1 MSTDRSRS
9 YEVYQ
14 RQTERDIPVVI
25 PPGFSLA
32 PEFVADPY
40 PMLARLRD
48 NYPCFRD
55 WYTNT
60 WWVTR
65 YDDVTSLIADDA
77 SFTSRPR
84 RLAYG
89 ADVAG
94 QNLRDEPAVRN
105 AFGHGMQHHAAIV
118 AEESLHSFATSAG
131 GDLIADYVGPFT
143 EELLARVIGV
153 PKAESSRFSALWRAV
168 DEGVG
173 WHAGRQDRGRQ
184 AMTEMGD
191 MLAKLI
197 AQKRLDPSDDVLSAL
212 LIWQADASDVELAD
226 HAVATLLEVDLR
238 TLEGSLANLLC
249 LLMIHPDQHALVRE
263 DDEMLIRAWQ
273 ETMRHSP
280 PITEAHHYTTREVE
294 RFGMLL
300 PNGGLVVC
308 SAAAANRDP
317 QTFSDADSFD
327 ITRKDLAYREPRGQF
342 RIDGL
347 PAGVA
352 PGLAPLSKLPARPA
366 DRPPSHY
373 ALTAEAVVAAAG
385 VLIAEAPLFRLDTS
399 WRPPQV
405 TCRWPGDVRT
415 CRQMVVRAG

>member
-1 MSTDRSRS
+1 M
-9 YEVYQ
+9 
-14 RQTERDIPVVI
+14 VI

-40 PMLARLRD
+40 PTLARLRD

-105 AFGHGMQHHAAIV
+105 AFRSGMQHHAAIV

-143 EELLARVIGV
+143 EETVGPA
-153 PKAESSRFSALWRAV
+153 SSEFRRPRAAVSAHCGAPWMKGSGGMPAV
-168 DEGVG
+168 RIA
-173 WHAGRQDRGRQ
+173 AGKR
-184 AMTEMGD
+184 MTEMGD

-226 HAVATLLEVDLR
+226 HAVAH
-238 TLEGSLANLLC
+238 LA
-249 LLMIHPDQHALVRE
+249 
-263 DDEMLIRAWQ
+263 
-273 ETMRHSP
+273 
-280 PITEAHHYTTREVE
+280 
-294 RFGMLL
+294 
-300 PNGGLVVC
+300 GG
-308 SAAAANRDP
+308 RP
-317 QTFSDADSFD
+317 QDA
-327 ITRKDLAYREPRGQF
+327 
-342 RIDGL
+342 
-347 PAGVA
+347 
-352 PGLAPLSKLPARPA
+352 
-366 DRPPSHY
+366 
-373 ALTAEAVVAAAG
+373 
-385 VLIAEAPLFRLDTS
+385 
-399 WRPPQV
+399 
-405 TCRWPGDVRT
+405 
-415 CRQMVVRAG
+415 